1 MTRTRRS
8 IWPRPAWLRP
18 VWLKGVRR
26 GWVVWSS
33 LVIATV
39 ALAIGAIVLFR
50 PADKTQSDPILDRV
64 GQRGRLVVAVDAN
77 YPPLSSTNA
86 EGTLVGFDVDVGR
99 LIAERM
105 GVSVVYET
113 PDWSAVLSGRWQ
125 GRWDLSVGSITP
137 TEERQRVLDFPAIYY
152 SVPAAL
158 VVHAANRSI
167 RSAADAAGKRLG
179 VPQSSTYDR
188 YLTQTLSISVPGTP
202 AFTYQLR
209 DAHITRFP
217 DEANTLKAL
226 AEGDG
231 ARIDAAL
238 MALPPAMAAIRN
250 GLPLRVAAQPVFIEP
265 LAVAVEKG
273 SPAFA
278 RRVAQAVESL
288 RADGTLSRLSIQWF
302 GADFSR

>member
-1 MTRTRRS
+1 M
-8 IWPRPAWLRP
+8 A
-18 VWLKGVRR
+18 
-26 GWVVWSS
+26 
-33 LVIATV
+33 
-39 ALAIGAIVLFR
+39 ALAVGSVTPLS
-50 PADKTQSDPILDRV
+50 PANRTQSDPILDRV

-77 YPPLSSTNA
+77 YPPLSYTDSQGA
-86 EGTLVGFDVDVGR
+86 LIGFDVDVGR

-105 GVSVVYET
+105 GVTVAYET

-137 TEERQRVLDFPAIYY
+137 TEERQRVLDFPATYY

-167 RSAADAAGKRLG
+167 RSAADAAGKKLG
-179 VPQSSTYDR
+179 VPQFSTYDR

-217 DEANTLKAL
+217 DEANTLNAL

>member
-1 MTRTRRS
+1 MVTLAVGS
-8 IWPRPAWLRP
+8 
-18 VWLKGVRR
+18 
-26 GWVVWSS
+26 
-33 LVIATV
+33 V
-39 ALAIGAIVLFR
+39 ALFS
-50 PADKTQSDPILDRV
+50 PADLTQTDQTLDRV
-64 GQRGRLVVAVDAN
+64 SQRGRLVVAVDAN
-77 YPPLSSTNA
+77 YPPLSYTDVH
-86 EGTLVGFDVDVGR
+86 GTLIGFDVDVGR

-105 GVSVVYET
+105 GVSVAYET
-113 PDWSAVLSGRWQ
+113 PSWPAVLSGRWQ

-137 TEERQRVLDFPAIYY
+137 TEERQRVLDFPATYY

-167 RSAADAAGKRLG
+167 RSAADAAGKKLG

-209 DAHITRFP
+209 DAQITRFP
-217 DEANTLKAL
+217 DEANTLNAL

-265 LAVAVEKG
+265 LAVAIEKG

-278 RRVAQAVESL
+278 HRVAQAVDSL
-288 RADGTLSRLSIQWF
+288 RADGSLSRLSIQWF
-302 GADFSR
+302 GADFSQ